1 VTEILSLGSTTI
13 RNRGFRNEFMV
24 RFKGSRMKNPE
35 VKLDHELEKLTGL
48 TLVELK
54 EVYEVT
60 QESGGLR
67 FIYEI
72 VFKY

>member
-1 VTEILSLGSTTI
+1 
-13 RNRGFRNEFMV
+13 MV